1 MLAVSKSEEVRVHE
15 VVSAIEQFRA
25 KTSDVAAENAA
36 AAVEAAERAN
46 AQTAPTMS
54 SLYEEWLALRE
65 ASAAADRTTRL
76 NHDRAVAVA
85 TAVAPAVVWTAQD
98 FYSFGGAE
106 DWVGK
111 PVKFHA
117 LDWLDKW
124 MESKSAKTAG
134 IEVIVRARQIID
146 AELKFREA
154 LSQASAAFGCA
165 EDEDAENA
173 IWDQIAVVEEAICR
187 RKAQSHADLRIK
199 ALVAMKQFPTDDDV
213 DQTWQDACAL
223 SVLRDVL
230 ELTQ

>member
-15 VVSAIEQFRA
+15 AVTAIEQLRSV
-25 KTSDVAAENAA
+25 TSDVAVENAA
-36 AAVEAAERAN
+36 AALEAVERAN
-46 AQTAPTMS
+46 APTAPTIS

-65 ASAAADRTTRL
+65 AAAEADRLTRL

-85 TAVAPAVVWTAQD
+85 TAVAPEVVWTAQD
-98 FYSFGGAE
+98 FYSFGGVE

-124 MESKSAKTAG
+124 MESKSAKTAD

-165 EDEDAENA
+165 DDEDAENA
-173 IWDQIAVVEEAICR
+173 IWDQIAVVEDAICR
-187 RKAQSHADLRIK
+187 RKAQSHGDLRLK
-199 ALVAMKQFPTDDDV
+199 ALVVIKQFRDDDDV
-213 DQTWQDACAL
+213 MQDWPDACAL